1 MAHANIFDNDRI
13 YFPEDQEMRVFG
25 STAKLS
31 QWAHR
36 RTGPAWVKIGRR
48 RAYFGSD
55 LSAYLT
61 AQRVDPG
68 EAA

>member
-1 MAHANIFDNDRI
+1 MAKIFDNDRI
-13 YFPEDQEMRVFG
+13 YFPEDEEMRVFG
-25 STAKLS
+25 SKEKLA

-36 RTGPAWVKIGRR
+36 RTGPAWIKIGRR

-55 LSAYLT
+55 LNAYLS
-61 AQRVDPG
+61 AQRTDPST